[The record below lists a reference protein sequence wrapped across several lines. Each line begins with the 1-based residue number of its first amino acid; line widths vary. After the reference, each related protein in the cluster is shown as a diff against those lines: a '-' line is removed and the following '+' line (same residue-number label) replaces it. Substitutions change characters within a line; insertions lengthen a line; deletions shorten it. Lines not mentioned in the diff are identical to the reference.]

1 MYTEPLR
8 AVILD
13 NDETTG
19 SYQIVYSILKS
30 LKKQGNIDKLLFY
43 HILEKLATWM
53 VKESVFRPGLIAF
66 LKTLVVLKKENKIDV
81 IIMYTNQHEPDTNIV
96 NSLPRCIQYMFMFLV
111 PGFFFDHMLTRP
123 ETTIV
128 INNIYTKQF
137 KRVLDL
143 YPRRPFDN
151 TQMIFFDDLASPLYV
166 RDDDIKIKSDSSRVL
181 VKPFS
186 CILSKEQIEKCIRF
200 CLDDLVDYKTF
211 TDSVME
217 YYLSFDMGI
226 DNNLTIPMD
235 CSYFI
240 DLVKSKYNSDG
251 K

>member
-1 MYTEPLR
+1 MYPLR

-19 SYQIVYSILKS
+19 SYIIVFSILQILRNHEIKS
-30 LKKQGNIDKLLFY
+30 ESFVKSILDKLY
-43 HILEKLATWM
+43 EWMILHNC
-53 VKESVFRPGLIAF
+53 FRPGLRN
-66 LKTLVVLKKENKIDV
+66 LLETLITLRKNNQIDA

-123 ETTIV
+123 ETSIV

-151 TQMIFFDDLASPLYV
+151 TQMLFFDDLAIPLYV
-166 RDDDIKIKSDSSRVL
+166 RDDDVKTKSDSSRVL
-181 VKPFS
+181 VKPYS
-186 CILSKEQIEKCIRF
+186 CILSKEQIEECIRY

-211 TDSVME
+211 TDSVKQ
-217 YYLSFDMGI
+217 YYLSFDMVI

-240 DLVKSKYNSDG
+240 ELVKSKYNSDG